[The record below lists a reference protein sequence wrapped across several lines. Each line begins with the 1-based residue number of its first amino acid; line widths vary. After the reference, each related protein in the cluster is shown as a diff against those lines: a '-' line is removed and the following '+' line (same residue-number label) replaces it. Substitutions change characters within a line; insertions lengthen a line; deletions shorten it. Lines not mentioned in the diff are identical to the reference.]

1 MAKGAWDTGTWDA
14 AEWDSLPVMGN
25 AGTGSSGSVTV
36 NVSKT
41 ITQNSSTGSVGTVTV
56 AAPVTAVS
64 LSGNSVTGSTGNV
77 TFRLSDVTVNISAI
91 SATGSVGNITF
102 QPANVTVGISGNSA
116 AADVGSVTFSRPEVM
131 LGGHFGFDERD
142 EKWAKEKQLKN
153 ERRTKLKTALFG
165 LPIDE
170 RKLITSKPFETIN
183 FAAQTPVNYDQL
195 MQQINNISANIHA
208 LEDELDIE
216 YILEFI

>member
-1 MAKGAWDTGTWDA
+1 MAKGAWDTGTWDS
-14 AEWDSLPVMGN
+14 AEWDSLPVIGN

-36 NVSKT
+36 NYFNALTSNDAAASVGVVLGASSRLIT
-41 ITQNSSTGSVGTVTV
+41 GNTASASAGNVAPVISSAITQNVVTGFVGNLTFESADVTV
-56 AAPVTAVS
+56 A
-64 LSGNSVTGSTGNV
+64 
-77 TFRLSDVTVNISAI
+77 
-91 SATGSVGNITF
+91 
-102 QPANVTVGISGNSA
+102 ISGNSA
-116 AADVGSVTFSRPEVM
+116 AADVGSVTFSRAEVM